1 MNLISITF
9 ENKYFKIVEDK
20 NYGKKAGVRR
30 GTLAGACRAGVHL
43 HGQGRVYMAL

>member
-1 MNLISITF
+1 MGDYARLILR
-9 ENKYFKIVEDK
+9 EDK

-43 HGQGRVYMAL
+43 HGQERIYMAL